1 MRVASKVEN
10 LPSKCGHARPLDSRI
25 IRYVSDGRT
34 DKSIAYCPFPYGR
47 GITREDT
54 QNNKQTQNKKT
65 TQKARENTK
74 EDIKIRLSK
83 YT

>member
-1 MRVASKVEN
+1 VADLKTGMRVASKVEN
-10 LPSKCGHARPLDSRI
+10 LPSCGHARPLDSRI

-54 QNNKQTQNKKT
+54 QNNKQTQNKKRHRKQERI
-65 TQKARENTK
+65 QKKT
-74 EDIKIRLSK
+74 
-83 YT
+83 